1 MATYV
6 LRRALLAIPTLL
18 GVSLIVFLMLHSAG
32 GDPAELK
39 LGTRADAESVARLR
53 HEMGLDRP
61 LAVQFAD
68 YIGGAIHGD
77 LGRSYRSNQ
86 SVADEVFTR
95 FPATIEL
102 AIAAMMIGS
111 VIGLSAGIV
120 AGTRPHS
127 WFDYSSTFGALLGIS
142 IPTFW
147 LGISLIII
155 FGVWLEWLP
164 ISGRVNPRLGVD
176 PSTHFLVLSSLVHG
190 DWVVFKDALKHLILP
205 ALTLAGWPAAIIARM
220 TRASLIETMNEDYI
234 RTARAKGLS
243 ESQVVSTH
251 AFPNALIPVLTVIG
265 LELGGLLGGAVIT
278 ETVFAWP
285 GVGKLTADA
294 IAARDYQVT
303 QGVVVLLAAV
313 FVVLNLLVDIVYAAV
328 DPRIRYAQ

>member
-1 MATYV
+1 MVPYV
-6 LRRALLAIPTLL
+6 LRRVLLAIPTLL
-18 GVSLIVFLMLHSAG
+18 GVSVIVFLMLHSAG

-39 LGTRADAESVARLR
+39 LGSRADAASLARLR

-61 LAVQFAD
+61 LAVQYAD
-68 YIGGAIHGD
+68 FLSNAAVGD

-86 SVADEVFTR
+86 PVGDEIFSR

-102 AIAAMMIGS
+102 AIAALMIGS
-111 VIGLSAGIV
+111 VIGFTAGII

-127 WFDYSSTFGALLGIS
+127 AFDYGSTFGALIGIS

-147 LGISLIII
+147 LGISLIIV
-155 FGVWLEWLP
+155 FGVWLQWLP
-164 ISGRVNPRLGVD
+164 LSGRVDPRLGVD
-176 PSTHFLVLSSLVHG
+176 PSVHFIVISSFFHG
-190 DWVVFKDALKHLILP
+190 DWVVFKDATRHLILP

-220 TRASLIETMNEDYI
+220 TRASLIETMDEDYV

-243 ESQVVSTH
+243 ENRVIQSH
-251 AFPNALIPVLTVIG
+251 ALRNAIIPVLTVIG

-285 GVGKLTADA
+285 GIGKLTSDA

-303 QGVVVLLAAV
+303 QGVVLLLAAV
-313 FVVLNLLVDIVYAAV
+313 FVVLNLCVDIIYAFV
-328 DPRIRYAQ
+328 DPRIRYGS

>member
-1 MATYV
+1 MAPYV
-6 LRRALLAIPTLL
+6 LRRMLLAIPTLL

-32 GDPAELK
+32 GDPAEVK
-39 LGTRADAESVARLR
+39 LGSRADAESLARVR
-53 HEMGLDRP
+53 HELGLDRP
-61 LAVQFAD
+61 LAVQYTDFLSHA
-68 YIGGAIHGD
+68 ATGD

-86 SVADEVFTR
+86 PVADEIFAR

-102 AIAAMMIGS
+102 AMAALIIGS
-111 VIGLSAGIV
+111 VIGFAAGII
-120 AGTRPHS
+120 AGTRPNS
-127 WFDYSSTFGALLGIS
+127 LFDYSSTFGALIGIS

-147 LGISLIII
+147 LGISLIIG
-155 FGVWLEWLP
+155 FGVWLQWLP
-164 ISGRVNPRLGVD
+164 LSGRVDPRLGVD
-176 PSTHFLVLSSLVHG
+176 PSTHFLILSSFAHG
-190 DWVVFKDALKHLILP
+190 DWVVFKDATKHLILP

-220 TRASLIETMNEDYI
+220 TRASLIETMGEDYI

-243 ESQVVSTH
+243 EQQVVRVH
-251 AFPNALIPVLTVIG
+251 AFRNAIIPVLTVVG

-303 QGVVVLLAAV
+303 QGVVLLLAAV
-313 FVVLNLLVDIVYAAV
+313 FVVLNLCVDVIYAV
-328 DPRIRYAQ
+328 IDPRIRYG

>member
-39 LGTRADAESVARLR
+39 LGTRANAESVARLR

-68 YIGGAIHGD
+68 FISGAVRGD
-77 LGRSYRSNQ
+77 FGRSYRSNQ
-86 SVADEVFTR
+86 SVTDEVFTR

-111 VIGLSAGIV
+111 TIGLVAGVI

-164 ISGRVNPRLGVD
+164 ISGRIDPRLGVD
-176 PSTHFLVLSSLVHG
+176 PSVHFVVISSFVHG
-190 DWVVFKDALKHLILP
+190 DWTVFNDAVKHLILP

-220 TRASLIETMNEDYI
+220 TRASLIETMSEDYI
-234 RTARAKGLS
+234 RTARAKGLL
-243 ESQVVSTH
+243 EQKVVSNH
-251 AFPNALIPVLTVIG
+251 ALRNALIPVLTVVG
-265 LELGGLLGGAVIT
+265 LEIGGLLGGAVIT
-278 ETVFAWP
+278 ETVFSWP

-303 QGVVVLLAAV
+303 QGVVMLLAAV
-313 FVVLNLLVDIVYAAV
+313 FVFINLVIDIVYAVV
-328 DPRIRYAQ
+328 DPRIRYSS

>member
-1 MATYV
+1 MVTYV
-6 LRRALLAIPTLL
+6 LRRALLVIPTLL

-39 LGTRADAESVARLR
+39 LGSRADAESVARLR

-61 LAVQFAD
+61 LAVQFVD
-68 YIGGAIHGD
+68 FMSGAVQGD

-102 AIAAMMIGS
+102 AVAAMLIGS
-111 VIGLSAGIV
+111 VIGLVAGII

-127 WFDYSSTFGALLGIS
+127 LFDYTSTFGALLGIS

-147 LGISLIII
+147 LGLSLIII
-155 FGVWLEWLP
+155 LGVWLKWLP
-164 ISGRVNPRLGVD
+164 ISGRIDPRLGVD
-176 PSTHFLVLSSLVHG
+176 PSTHFVVFSSFVHG
-190 DWVVFKDALKHLILP
+190 DWVVLKDALKHLILP
-205 ALTLAGWPAAIIARM
+205 AITLAGWPAAIIARM
-220 TRASLIETMNEDYI
+220 TRASLIETMSEDYI

-243 ESQVVSTH
+243 EGQVVVNH
-251 AFPNALIPVLTVIG
+251 ALRNALIPVLTVVG

-303 QGVVVLLAAV
+303 QGVVLLLAAV
-313 FVVLNLLVDIVYAAV
+313 FVFLNLFVDVIYAVV